1 MKVPLFPELIF
12 AQPYFLGLLL
22 LLPLFFYYYYKRR
35 VITQPVLLTSFLTPS
50 NYSWRL
56 LLYRFMPLL
65 PVLSYVLLV
74 LALARPQKLYH
85 EEKTFAEGID
95 IMLVMDLSGS
105 MLARDFNPDRL
116 EVSKQTAIDFIDKR
130 KYDKIGLVIFSGES
144 LTKCP
149 LTTDHNILKEI
160 IKELRCGVLEDG
172 TAIGMGLA
180 AGTNRLKNSTSK
192 SRVLILLTDGVNN
205 TGYIAPSIA
214 AQLALDLKIKLYT
227 IGIGSNGEALMPTQ
241 RRDDG
246 TYVYA
251 YQEVNIDEKLLQ
263 EMANITGGKYF
274 RATSKDKLE
283 SIYNEIDKLEK
294 SKNEITT
301 SIRYQEKYRAF
312 LSWALFL
319 LALEFALKYFVLKR
333 FK

>member
-1 MKVPLFPELIF
+1 
-12 AQPYFLGLLL
+12 
-22 LLPLFFYYYYKRR
+22 
-35 VITQPVLLTSFLTPS
+35 
-50 NYSWRL
+50 
-56 LLYRFMPLL
+56 
-65 PVLSYVLLV
+65 
-74 LALARPQKLYH
+74 
-85 EEKTFAEGID
+85 
-95 IMLVMDLSGS
+95 MLVMDLSGS

-130 KYDKIGLVIFSGES
+130 KFDKIGLVIFSGES

-180 AGTNRLKNSTSK
+180 AGTNRLKNSTFK
-192 SRVLILLTDGVNN
+192 SRVLILLIDGVNN
-205 TGYIAPSIA
+205 AGYIALNIV
-214 AQLALDLKIKLYT
+214 AQLALDLKIKLYM

-274 RATSKDKLE
+274 RATTKDKLE
-283 SIYNEIDKLEK
+283 SIYSEIDKLEK
-294 SKNEITT
+294 SKNEVTT
-301 SIRYQEKYRAF
+301 SIRYQERFKDF
-312 LSWALFL
+312 LFWACCL
-319 LALEFALKYFVLKR
+319 LLLEFILKFFVLKR